1 MTFIDDRNKFNLL
14 YNFFILKALKSQL
27 LPTNLDR
34 FEGLKYTWNIKQLY
48 KISTFNPVNQ
58 GQPIIIIIIFF
69 LVRSQ

>member
-34 FEGLKYTWNIKQLY
+34 FEGLKYT
-48 KISTFNPVNQ
+48 
-58 GQPIIIIIIFF
+58 
-69 LVRSQ
+69 

>member
-14 YNFFILKALKSQL
+14 YTFLILKALKFQL
-27 LPTNLDR
+27 LPANLDH

-58 GQPIIIIIIFF
+58 GQQIIIFF
-69 LVRSQ
+69 W